1 MTEFHYND
9 FDFFFEIE
17 ATCLRDRNMKVTFC
31 LEGGFEILRF
41 DKILLVQPVFM
52 KSTLCASSAQFANL
66 QKKFWEK
73 RFWM

>member
-17 ATCLRDRNMKVTFC
+17 ATCLRDRNMKVTFF

-41 DKILLVQPVFM
+41 E
-52 KSTLCASSAQFANL
+52 
-66 QKKFWEK
+66 KFC
-73 RFWM
+73 